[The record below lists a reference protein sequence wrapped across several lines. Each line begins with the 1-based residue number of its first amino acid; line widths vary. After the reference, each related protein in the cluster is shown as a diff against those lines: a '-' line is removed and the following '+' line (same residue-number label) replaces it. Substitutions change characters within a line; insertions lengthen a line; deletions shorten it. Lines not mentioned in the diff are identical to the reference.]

1 MPKQH
6 RLTDLTVKAA
16 KIKTSSY
23 FLSDG
28 GGLYL
33 RITPAGRRSWVL
45 RKMQGGKTVTRTL
58 GEYPDMS
65 LSAARQSVA
74 LMVKDIDEGVTDIGA
89 GITLRHAFEE
99 WLKSR
104 NLRGSSISAYE
115 SRFKVLSAIAD
126 QPLITITPQRLRSVM
141 APLVSAGQIPT
152 AKSALQLV
160 TSAERHALAWGFIET
175 PRLQF
180 VSDVLPANEVV
191 HRRSI
196 TPEQLPELFRDI
208 SQTEIPAHIQ
218 ERAPYMALL
227 FYTLLRS
234 NEAANLQWDFID
246 SSERCICMP
255 ASVMKMG
262 VAHRVPITEPLQTV
276 LDALRQQSPF
286 PNSPFVFPSF
296 RRADAHCGKNTF
308 WHVFRGLG
316 ILPRISPHGVRSLAR
331 SYFAEHNA
339 DFAAAEMCLAHRIEN
354 QMQRSYQRYDYLE
367 QRRTLMAEWCDYVN
381 ACARP
386 YLPNFPLSFD

>member
-1 MPKQH
+1 MPKQY

-45 RKMQGGKTVTRTL
+45 RKMHGGKTVTRTL

-74 LMVKDIDEGVTDIGA
+74 LMVKDIDEGVTEIGA
-89 GITLRHAFEE
+89 GITLRQAFQE
-99 WLKSR
+99 WLKTR
-104 NLRGSSISAYE
+104 DLRPSSIGAYE
-115 SRFKVLSAIAD
+115 ARFKVLSAIAD
-126 QPLITITPQRLRSVM
+126 QPLITITPQRLRNVL
-141 APLVSAGQIPT
+141 APLLSAEKIPT

-160 TSAERHALAWGFIET
+160 SCAERHALAWGFIET

-180 VSDVLPANEVV
+180 VRDVMPANEVV

-208 SQTEIPAHIQ
+208 SQTPLTQHYK
-218 ERAPYMALL
+218 ERAPYFALL
-227 FYTLLRS
+227 LYTLLRT
-234 NEAANLQWDFID
+234 NEAVSLQWDFID
-246 SSERCICMP
+246 SSEHCLIIP
-255 ASVMKMG
+255 ASIMKTG
-262 VAHRVPITEPLQTV
+262 VTHRVPITEPLQVV
-276 LDALRQQSPF
+276 LDALCQQSCF
-286 PNSPFVFPSF
+286 ANSPFVLQSSLKSDTHNGRNIF
-296 RRADAHCGKNTF
+296 RRLFAA
-308 WHVFRGLG
+308 LG
-316 ILPRISPHGVRSLAR
+316 ITPRISPHGVRSLAR

-339 DFAAAEMCLAHRIEN
+339 DFAAAEMCLAHHIEN
-354 QMQRSYQRYDYLE
+354 QVQRSYQRYDYLE
-367 QRRTLMAEWCDYVN
+367 QRRKLMAEWCDYVN
-381 ACARP
+381 ACARL

>member
-1 MPKQH
+1 MPKKH
-6 RLTDLTVKAA
+6 RLTDLAVKAA
-16 KIKTSSY
+16 KIKASSY

-33 RITPAGRRSWVL
+33 RITPAGRRAWVL
-45 RKMQGGKTVTRTL
+45 RKMQGGKTITRTL

-65 LSAARQSVA
+65 LSTARKSVA
-74 LMVKDIDEGVTDIGA
+74 LMVQDIDEGVTNIGA
-89 GITLRHAFEE
+89 GITLRQAFQE

-104 NLRGSSISAYE
+104 NLRSSSILTYE
-115 SRFKVLSAIAD
+115 CRFKALSDIAD
-126 QPLITITPQRLRSVM
+126 QPLITITPQRLRNVM
-141 APLVSAGQIPT
+141 APLISAGQIST

-160 TSAERHALAWGFIET
+160 TCAERHALAWGFIET

-180 VSDVLPANEVV
+180 MSDVLPAKEVV

-196 TPEQLPELFRDI
+196 TPEQLPELFRAI
-208 SQTEIPAHIQ
+208 SQTAIPAYLK

-227 FYTLLRS
+227 FYTLLRT
-234 NEAANLQWDFID
+234 NEALNLQWDFID
-246 SSERCICMP
+246 STEHCICVP
-255 ASVMKMG
+255 ATLMKMG
-262 VAHRVPITEPLQTV
+262 VTHRVPITEPLQAV
-276 LDALRQQSPF
+276 LDTLRQQSPF
-286 PNSPFVFPSF
+286 PNSPYLLQSS
-296 RRADAHCGKNTF
+296 RRGDAHCFKNTF
-308 WHVFRGLG
+308 GLMFKSLG
-316 ILPRISPHGVRSLAR
+316 ILPQISPHGVRSLAR

-367 QRRTLMAEWCDYVN
+367 QRRKIMTEWCDYVN
-381 ACARP
+381 ECARP